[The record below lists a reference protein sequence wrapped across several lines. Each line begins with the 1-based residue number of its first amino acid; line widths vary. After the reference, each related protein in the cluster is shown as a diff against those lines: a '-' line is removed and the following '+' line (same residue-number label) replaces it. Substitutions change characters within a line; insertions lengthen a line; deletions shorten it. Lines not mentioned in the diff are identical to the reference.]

1 MFRFWLIILT
11 IIHYWLEYTSWIAHA
26 YVLCFCFE
34 YFFDI
39 SFVFWIWLNYCFLYC
54 IKGKYVVS
62 TSTCWQVLFYVLETY
77 FNSRMWK
84 TQWQNK
90 TESNDLIPHKCNI
103 VDNYGLSCG
112 NHTLG
117 KITFFWVFKLN
128 LHLFKCPL
136 ALQVTS
142 LSSFLSSLSF
152 TSFLPVY
159 PSRNQRHLQISN
171 RRTIWLCLENSGL

>member
-11 IIHYWLEYTSWIAHA
+11 IIHYWLEYNSWIAHA

-62 TSTCWQVLFYVLETY
+62 TSTCWQVLFCVLKTY
-77 FNSRMWK
+77 FNTHMSK

-90 TESNDLIPHKCNI
+90 TESNDLISHKCNI
-103 VDNYGLSCG
+103 MDNYGLSCE

-136 ALQVTS
+136 ALQGLPS
-142 LSSFLSSLSF
+142 LPFSLLYLLPHSSPSTPQETRDIYKFQTEGLSDY
-152 TSFLPVY
+152 V
-159 PSRNQRHLQISN
+159 
-171 RRTIWLCLENSGL
+171 